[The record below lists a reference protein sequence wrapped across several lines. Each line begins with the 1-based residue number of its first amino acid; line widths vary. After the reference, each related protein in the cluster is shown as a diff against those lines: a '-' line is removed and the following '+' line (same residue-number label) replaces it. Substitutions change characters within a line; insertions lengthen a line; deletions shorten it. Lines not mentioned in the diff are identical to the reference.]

1 MPTDILRKPRSS
13 QNILILAKSC
23 GTMAGGMRNETG
35 KADGVAPPWVDLDWD
50 LRCRD
55 GRLLQ
60 LRDYWDSKR
69 GGRLMPRRQDIK
81 PAEIVSLLP
90 NVLLVDVEKP
100 LRLRYRLIGTR
111 IAETMGRDSTGKYYD
126 EIYDGELLEDIY
138 FSFRHLIDRRQ
149 PLRTFGEAFY
159 EDKNIYSYET
169 MNLPL
174 SDGGDDVD
182 RVLGMIVFHF
192 GPPA

>member
-1 MPTDILRKPRSS
+1 
-13 QNILILAKSC
+13 
-23 GTMAGGMRNETG
+23 MAGGMRNETG
-35 KADGVAPPWVDLDWD
+35 KAEGVAPPWVDLDWD

-60 LRDYWDSKR
+60 LRDYWDGKR

-126 EIYDGELLEDIY
+126 EIYDRELLEDIY
-138 FSFRHLIDRRQ
+138 FSFRHLIDRKQ

-174 SDGGDDVD
+174 SDGGNDVD